1 MLRSFSHIILS
12 FLLLAATTGMA
23 VSKHF
28 CDEFL
33 ISTSLFSEPDT
44 CCDDGNCCHNET
56 AFYQVDEDF
65 SVTQIT
71 NAPDLQEI
79 TILGFAI
86 LILNQV
92 PADKHST
99 TFYTTNSPPPPTVNE
114 FLSLRQ
120 AYLL

>member
-1 MLRSFSHIILS
+1 MLKSFNIILS

-28 CDEFL
+28 CGEYL
-33 ISTSLFSEPDT
+33 ISVSLFSNPDT

-56 AFYQVDEDF
+56 AFYQVNEDF
-65 SVTQIT
+65 SAPQIT
-71 NAPDLQEI
+71 NTPDLQEI
-79 TILGFAI
+79 AVLGFAI
-86 LILNQV
+86 LIPNQA

-99 TFYTTNSPPPPTVNE
+99 TFHNTNSTPPPTVDE

-120 AYLL
+120 AFLL